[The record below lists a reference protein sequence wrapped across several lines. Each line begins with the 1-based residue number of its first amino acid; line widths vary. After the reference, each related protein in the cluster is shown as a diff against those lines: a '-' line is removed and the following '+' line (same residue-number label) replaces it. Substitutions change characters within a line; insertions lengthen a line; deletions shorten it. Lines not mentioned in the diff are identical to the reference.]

1 MSGGT
6 IQIDRALLNHPI
18 VGYKTKYFKPWIW
31 MLMEAR
37 WGDGQKDVGGYV
49 VKLKRGEFAHSLRF
63 ISQGTGLTFQEVRTM
78 LAKFEING
86 LCTKINTGNNNG
98 LTKVTI
104 CNYNKYQLRQ
114 QANNKQNNERSTS
127 DQHKLED
134 QIISEK
140 EKDIDKSISKKKKP
154 IEELLEVLPEEIAQA
169 VVDHRKSIRKPLTA
183 YASKLLA
190 GKFNK
195 TGQPEAA
202 AKMMI
207 ANGWQGF
214 EVGWFQNQVRK
225 SNGNGNGQYSTKAE
239 RSNEVA
245 NKYIE
250 AERRQKDVKNRGNQ
264 LAISKLQS

>member
-6 IQIDRALLNHPI
+6 IQIDRALLDHPI

-37 WGDGQKDVGGYV
+37 WADGQKDVGGYV

-63 ISQGTGLTFQEVRTM
+63 ISRGTGLTVKEVRTF
-78 LAKFEING
+78 LSILERNG
-86 LCTKINTGNNNG
+86 MGTKTGTVKG
-98 LTKVTI
+98 KEVTKVTI
-104 CNYNKYQLRQ
+104 CNYNKYQLEGQGKGTTKGKVRAQ
-114 QANNKQNNERSTS
+114 QG
-127 DQHKLED
+127 HKLED
-134 QIISEK
+134 QRISEK

-214 EVGWFQNQVRK
+214 EVGWFQN
-225 SNGNGNGQYSTKAE
+225 
-239 RSNEVA
+239 
-245 NKYIE
+245 
-250 AERRQKDVKNRGNQ
+250 
-264 LAISKLQS
+264 